1 MLGDPSI
8 IWGIF
13 IFPGNHLFISDKD
26 KFINSFH
33 DSQQSHN
40 GVVFQINHN
49 NSSHPKKQVWTIMFH
64 VIVSVPIL
72 SWLSSITDRS
82 PQKSFEQFPHRFAP
96 FLTASI

>member
-1 MLGDPSI
+1 MLDDPSI

-49 NSSHPKKQVWTIMFH
+49 NSSHPKK
-64 VIVSVPIL
+64 
-72 SWLSSITDRS
+72 
-82 PQKSFEQFPHRFAP
+82 
-96 FLTASI
+96 

>member
-40 GVVFQINHN
+40 GVVF
-49 NSSHPKKQVWTIMFH
+49 
-64 VIVSVPIL
+64 
-72 SWLSSITDRS
+72 
-82 PQKSFEQFPHRFAP
+82 
-96 FLTASI
+96 